1 MQPTIQMLTHQEIE
15 HIDKTS
21 RQVLEEVGTI
31 VENRDALDIFQ
42 DTGAQVDFENKR
54 VTIPSSLVDT
64 ALKHCEPMVRL
75 YGRGDR
81 EPMMVGGANT
91 YFGTTGFPTNLLDHE
106 SGKYR
111 SCTYKD
117 LILSTRLADILNPP
131 DYILPNIGA
140 TDVPAEYVD
149 LYEFKAAATNT
160 GKHIQAQAQDKKN
173 LRKIIAMAEFLAGS
187 AKALREKPFFSILVT
202 LTSPLNLRPDSTELI
217 IEGAKQGL
225 PLFIESGPMSGAT
238 SPATLA
244 STLIMANA
252 ELLSSIVLAK
262 LVNAK
267 VPLIYASWARTL
279 DMKTG
284 SVCVGAP
291 EFGMLRVATTQM
303 AKFYNLPSG
312 GGGTLTDSKWVD
324 AQMGAELLSTALLPA
339 LSGTNLIQGMGLLGG
354 MNAASMETMVI
365 ANEITGY
372 VRRIKEG
379 IQVTEDTTRMDI
391 FREVGPLG
399 NFLTTQHTL
408 EHFRKEMW
416 VPPGFDRS
424 SVTAGEDEA
433 SSAYNQHVQDVIRD
447 ALSEHRP
454 PDMPEDCN
462 QRLDEIISAENM
474 KLSQK

>member
-15 HIDKTS
+15 QIDRTS
-21 RQVLEEVGTI
+21 RQVLEEIGTI

-42 DTGAQVDFENKR
+42 DAGAHVDFETKR
-54 VTIPSSLVDT
+54 VTIPSQLVDN
-64 ALKHCEPMVRL
+64 ALKHCEPMVYL

-81 EPMMVGGANT
+81 EPMSVGGENT
-91 YFGTTGFPTNLLDHE
+91 YFGTTGFPTNLLDHK

-111 SCTYKD
+111 SCTYED
-117 LILSTRLADILNPP
+117 LILSTRLADVLNPP

-149 LYEFKAAATNT
+149 LYEFKAAVTNT
-160 GKHIQAQAQDKKN
+160 SKHIQAQAQNKQN
-173 LRKIIAMAEFLAGS
+173 LRKIVAMAEMLAGS
-187 AKALREKPFFSILVT
+187 TQALREKPFLSILVT

-217 IEGAKQGL
+217 IQGAVEGL
-225 PLFIESGPMSGAT
+225 PLFIESGPMAGAT
-238 SPATLA
+238 SPVTLA

-262 LVNAK
+262 QVNVN
-267 VPLIYASWARTL
+267 VPVIYASWARTL

-324 AQMGAELLSTALLPA
+324 AQMGAELLSTALLPT
-339 LSGTNLIQGMGLLGG
+339 LCGTNLIQGMGLLGG

-372 VRRIKEG
+372 VRRIKNG
-379 IQVTEDTTRMDI
+379 IQVTEDTTSMDI

-408 EHFRKEMW
+408 ENFQKEMW
-416 VPPGFDRS
+416 IPPGFDRS
-424 SVTAGEDEA
+424 SVAAGEDET
-433 SSAYNQHVQDVIRD
+433 SAAYSKHIQDVIRD
-447 ALSEHRP
+447 ALATHRP
-454 PDMPEDCN
+454 PELPEDCS
-462 QRLDEIISAENM
+462 QRLDVIISGYGRP
-474 KLSQK
+474 